1 MTLPF
6 FTVFAIYELLPLSW
20 CLLTNGHS
28 RFSFFVKPKN
38 GVCPLLDY
46 LMMTKTCSYAEIQ
59 HFWRSTDKMRIY
71 LEWAQSCISLPNKY
85 RKARI
90 TIRRKIRFSDGL
102 IGREEDQAKWRYG
115 NQNHSDIHK
124 QTVNLL
130 RSSGCGIADGGGS
143 RRSPVLSLTSWKIQ
157 CCAKRAMDG
166 GHQNFNLIFHTLKPP
181 DAHLQKEKRMTTIMS
196 SSSFDEKLLLLREPF
211 ARSSAFWRWCLWSLC
226 CNR

>member
-1 MTLPF
+1 MMPSHKWSLSF
-6 FTVFAIYELLPLSW
+6 F
-20 CLLTNGHS
+20 
-28 RFSFFVKPKN
+28 FFVKPKN

-71 LEWAQSCISLPNKY
+71 LECAQSCISLPNRY
-85 RKARI
+85 RKAKT
-90 TIRRKIRFSDGL
+90 TIRRFFDGL

-130 RSSGCGIADGGGS
+130 ISSGGIADGGS

-166 GHQNFNLIFHTLKPP
+166 GHQNFNLIFHTLKP

-211 ARSSAFWRWCLWSLC
+211 VRSFICFLTMMPLKFVLQ
-226 CNR
+226 